1 MQAEHKFSLAVI
13 FIPKSKGDDVMW
25 VEKTKSGNYKF
36 VERYKDYL
44 TGKEKKVSVTLEK
57 NNASARKQAAEMLA
71 RIITDRQIA
80 PAAPE
85 EITLKNLV
93 NEYLSYKERTVKL
106 STYRRDCYQCQA
118 FLAMLGEDTLVNNL
132 TASYIK
138 GRFVASGED
147 NSRLNERRVRL
158 MTLLNWG
165 FENDYIRD
173 VTFLRK
179 FKPFPDDPHKV
190 KIQDKYM
197 EDYELEAVLN
207 VMDHERWK
215 LFTEFLVLSGLRI
228 GEAVALNREDVDF
241 DNQCIHVTKTY
252 DANNKIVTTP
262 KSFCSIRDVYM
273 QPELFQL
280 CRKINIFIRKESIF
294 LGYRSNLFFP
304 NDNGTSI
311 IYNSYNK
318 YLKKVTLEVLGRE
331 LTAHSLRHTH
341 ASLLLANGVVIDAI
355 SRRLGHENSR
365 VTRKIYLHITRKLK
379 ERDNDQIR
387 DLKII

>member
-1 MQAEHKFSLAVI
+1 
-13 FIPKSKGDDVMW
+13 MW
-25 VEKTKSGNYKF
+25 AEKTKSGNYKF

-44 TGKEKKVSVTLEK
+44 TGKEKKASVTLEK
-57 NNASARKQAAEMLA
+57 NNASTRKQAAEILA
-71 RIITDRQIA
+71 EIIAERQSA

-85 EITLKNLV
+85 EISLKKLV
-93 NEYLSYKERTVKL
+93 SEYLAYKERTVKM
-106 STYRRDCYQCQA
+106 STYKRDYYQCQA
-118 FLAMLGEDTLVNNL
+118 FLRMLGEDTLVNNL

-138 GRFVASGED
+138 NRFIASGED

-165 FENDYIRD
+165 FENDYIKD
-173 VTFLRK
+173 VNFLRK

-207 VMDHERWK
+207 VMDHDRWK

-228 GEAVALNREDVDF
+228 GEAVALDRKDLDF
-241 DNQCIHVTKTY
+241 DNQCIHVTKTF
-252 DANNKIVTTP
+252 DGNNKIVTTP

-304 NDNGTSI
+304 NENGGFI

-318 YLKKVTLEVLGRE
+318 YLKKITSEVLGRE

-341 ASLLLANGVVIDAI
+341 ASLLLANGVTIDAI

-365 VTRKIYLHITRKLK
+365 VTRRIYLHITKKLK

>member
-1 MQAEHKFSLAVI
+1 
-13 FIPKSKGDDVMW
+13 MW

-44 TGKEKKVSVTLEK
+44 TGKKKKASVTLEK

-71 RIITDRQIA
+71 GIIAERQTA

-85 EITLKNLV
+85 KITLKKLV
-93 NEYLSYKERTVKL
+93 SEYLAYKKRTVKL
-106 STYRRDCYQCQA
+106 STYRRDFYQCQA
-118 FLAMLGEDTLVNNL
+118 FLEILGEDTLVNNL

-138 GRFVASGED
+138 NRFIASGED

-165 FENDYIRD
+165 FENDYIKD
-173 VTFLRK
+173 VNFLRK
-179 FKPFPDDPHKV
+179 LKPFPDDPHKV

-197 EDYELEAVLN
+197 EDYELEAVLKT
-207 VMDHERWK
+207 MDHERWK

-228 GEAVALNREDVDF
+228 GEAVSLDRKDVDAP
-241 DNQCIHVTKTY
+241 KTISS
-252 DANNKIVTTP
+252 N
-262 KSFCSIRDVYM
+262 RDVYM

-280 CRKINIFIRKESIF
+280 CRKINIFIRKESIW
-294 LGYRSNLFFP
+294 LGYRSNLFFC
-304 NDNGTSI
+304 NDKGICINYAT
-311 IYNSYNK
+311 YNK
-318 YLKKVTLEVLGRE
+318 YLKKVTLEVLGRK

-341 ASLLLANGVVIDAI
+341 ASLLLASGVTIDAI

-365 VTRKIYLHITRKLK
+365 VTRRIYLHITQKLK

>member
-1 MQAEHKFSLAVI
+1 
-13 FIPKSKGDDVMW
+13 MW

-71 RIITDRQIA
+71 RIITERQAA

-85 EITLKNLV
+85 EITLKKLV

-106 STYRRDCYQCQA
+106 STYRRDYYQCQA

-138 GRFVASGED
+138 SRFIASGED

-158 MTLLNWG
+158 MALLNWG
-165 FENDYIRD
+165 FENDYIKD
-173 VTFLRK
+173 VNFLQK
-179 FKPFPDDPHKV
+179 LKPFPDESYKS
-190 KIQDKYM
+190 KIQDKYL
-197 EDYELEAVLN
+197 EDQELELLLKSIS
-207 VMDHERWK
+207 HERWK

-228 GEAVALNREDVDF
+228 GEAVALDRKDVNF
-241 DNQCIHVTKTY
+241 ESQCIHVTKTY
-252 DANNKIVTTP
+252 DGNNKIITTP

-273 QPELFQL
+273 QPELYAL
-280 CRKINIFIRKESIF
+280 CKKINAFVKRESIL
-294 LGYRSNLFFP
+294 LGYRTTLFLC
-304 NDNGTSI
+304 NDKGNYI
-311 IYNSYNK
+311 NYASYNK
-318 YLKKVTLEVLGRE
+318 FFREFTSEVIGRP
-331 LTAHSLRHTH
+331 LTAHALRHTH
-341 ASLLLANGVVIDAI
+341 ASLLLANGVSIDAI

-365 VTRKIYLHITRKLK
+365 VTRQIYLHITQRLK
-379 ERDNDQIR
+379 ERDNEQIER
-387 DLKII
+387 LKII

>member
-1 MQAEHKFSLAVI
+1 
-13 FIPKSKGDDVMW
+13 MW

-57 NNASARKQAAEMLA
+57 NNASAKKQAAEMLA
-71 RIITDRQIA
+71 RIITDRQTA
-80 PAAPE
+80 PSAPE
-85 EITLKNLV
+85 EITLKKLV

-106 STYRRDCYQCQA
+106 STYRRDYYQCQA

-138 GRFVASGED
+138 GRFIVSGED

-158 MTLLNWG
+158 MALLNWG
-165 FENDYIRD
+165 FENDYIKD
-173 VTFLRK
+173 VSFFKK
-179 FKPFPDDPHKV
+179 FRPFPDESHKS
-190 KIQDKYM
+190 KIQDKYL
-197 EDYELEAVLN
+197 EDQELELLLKSIS
-207 VMDHERWK
+207 HERWK

-228 GEAVALNREDVDF
+228 GEAVALDRNDVNF
-241 DNQCIHVTKTY
+241 ESQCIHVTKTY
-252 DANNKIVTTP
+252 DGNNKIITTP

-273 QPELFQL
+273 QPELYAL
-280 CRKINIFIRKESIF
+280 CKKINAFVKRESIL
-294 LGYRSNLFFP
+294 LGYRTTLFLC
-304 NDNGTSI
+304 NDKGNYI
-311 IYNSYNK
+311 NYASYNK
-318 YLKKVTLEVLGRE
+318 FFREFTSEVIGRP
-331 LTAHSLRHTH
+331 LTAHALRHTH
-341 ASLLLANGVVIDAI
+341 ASLLLANGVSIDAI